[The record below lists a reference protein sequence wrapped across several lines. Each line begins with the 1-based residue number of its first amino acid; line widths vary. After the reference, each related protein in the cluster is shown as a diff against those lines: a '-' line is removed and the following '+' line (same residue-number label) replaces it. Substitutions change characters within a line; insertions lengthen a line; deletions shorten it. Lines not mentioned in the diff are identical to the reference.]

1 MRAAAV
7 QFAPVL
13 KNYEA
18 NLSWMTRLTVRAA
31 KEGARLIVLPEMAT
45 CGYSFLYDE
54 EARPFAESVEEG
66 RTTRAMTSLC
76 SRLDIHVA
84 FGLME
89 LGEDGNLYNCQA
101 LVGPGGLRTSCRKLN
116 QWGNDWLWATPGT
129 ASPPVVSVEDKR
141 VGLLI
146 CRDVRDKSESLSD
159 LYEPGDADV
168 VAFSSNFGD
177 GAFPSGSWMKFAKKN
192 KVHFVVSNRYGKE
205 ENNDFGE
212 GGICIIS
219 PDGRVH
225 CRGLEW
231 SKPCIVYGDV

>member
-1 MRAAAV
+1 MRVAAA
-7 QFAPVL
+7 QFCPLL

-18 NLSWMTRLTVRAA
+18 NLSWMMRLTVRAA
-31 KEGARLIVLPEMAT
+31 KEGAQLVVLPELAT

-54 EARPFAESVEEG
+54 EARPFAESAEEG
-66 RTTRAMTSLC
+66 RTVRTMTSLC
-76 SRLDIHVA
+76 SNFDVHVA
-84 FGLME
+84 YGFME
-89 LGEDGNLYNCQA
+89 LDAEGKLYNCQA
-101 LVGPGGLRTSCRKLN
+101 LVGPQGLLASCRKLN
-116 QWGNDWLWATPGT
+116 QWGNDWLWATAGT
-129 ASPPVVSVEDKR
+129 ASPPVVRVGDKR

-146 CRDVRDKSESLSD
+146 CRDVRDKSDSLSD

-192 KVHFVVSNRYGKE
+192 RVHFIVSNRYGKE

-219 PDGRVH
+219 PDGRVQ

-231 SKPCIVYGDV
+231 SKPCIVHGEV